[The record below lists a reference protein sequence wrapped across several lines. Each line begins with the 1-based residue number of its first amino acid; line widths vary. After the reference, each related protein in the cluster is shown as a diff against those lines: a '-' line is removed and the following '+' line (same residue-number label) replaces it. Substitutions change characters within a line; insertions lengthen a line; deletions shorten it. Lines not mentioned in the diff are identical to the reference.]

1 MLIGLALMF
10 FGYANGLFEWHLLV
24 ISSNILGICVFYSGY
39 LSTPIC
45 RKLHLS
51 TSVSV
56 YGLAN
61 LVLLALRLNGL
72 KIHEFVFDNPL
83 TLLLAGMSIVLPL
96 LVLYYPNRFFVQIA
110 MTWTDKY
117 AGATLRNNLR
127 KIHLVGI
134 LGVTLIAFFYFFYP
148 SLLTTLVMFYVCLH
162 CIILAWFL
170 TRYQGQVVASLNKE
184 VE

>member
-72 KIHEFVFDNPL
+72 KVHEFVFDNPL
-83 TLLLAGMSIVLPL
+83 TLLLAGMSIFLPL
-96 LVLYYPNRFFVQIA
+96 LVLYYPNRFFVQVAI
-110 MTWTDKY
+110 TWAEKY
-117 AGATLRNNLR
+117 TGVTLRNNLR
-127 KIHLVGI
+127 KIHLIGI
-134 LGVTLIAFFYFFYP
+134 LYVPLIASSHFFYP
-148 SLLTTLVMFYVCLH
+148 SLLTWMVMLYVCLH
-162 CIILAWFL
+162 CLLLAWFFIH
-170 TRYQGQVVASLNKE
+170 YQGQIVIPLNKE